1 MLIAHLL
8 ASPFYGG
15 PERQVLSLAR
25 EMRENHDSLFLSF
38 AENGLARPF
47 LNEASAAGFQT
58 IELKENWPNVLGSVR
73 EIAARLSENKASLL
87 CTSGYKPDILG
98 LWAARRTNIPALAI
112 AHGWTGAT
120 RKVRVNEMLD
130 RWILKK
136 YDAVVSV
143 SQSQA
148 EKVRRAGVS
157 PDRMVTIS
165 NAVNLKQAKQ
175 SSVAQRQLLESY
187 FPRPPRLI
195 VAAAGRLS
203 PEKGFDVFLE
213 AASRLV
219 SQFDEVGFILFGE
232 GPQRPILENAIKVK
246 NLENQFVL
254 AGFHSDL
261 DQFLP
266 NFDVLVLSSFTEG
279 LPVILL
285 EALAAGVPVVA
296 TKVGGIPE
304 VIVEGVYGLLV
315 PAGDADALAAG
326 IANLLKDSDLRES
339 MKIAG
344 PARIASKYSTAIQAE
359 QYQAI
364 FARLLIPLD
373 ESDKSAR

>member
-25 EMRENHDSLFLSF
+25 ELREHHDSLFLSF
-38 AENGLARPF
+38 SENGRARPF
-47 LNEASAAGFQT
+47 LDEASAAGFQA

-73 EIAARLSENKASLL
+73 EIAACLSENKASLL

-98 LWAARRTNIPALAI
+98 LWAARRAKIPALAI

-120 RKVRVNEMLD
+120 WKVRLNEILD
-130 RWILKK
+130 RWMMKK
-136 YDAVVSV
+136 YDAVVCV

-148 EKVRRAGVS
+148 DKVRRAGVS

-165 NAVNLKQAKQ
+165 NAVNFKQAKQ
-175 SSVAQRQLLESY
+175 PSAAQRQLLESY

-203 PEKGFDVFLE
+203 PEKGFHLFIE
-213 AASRLV
+213 AASSLV
-219 SQFDEVGFILFGE
+219 TQFDEVGFILFGE
-232 GPQRPILENAIKVK
+232 GPQRPILENAIKGK
-246 NLENQFVL
+246 NLEVQFVL
-254 AGFHSDL
+254 AGFHPDL
-261 DQFLP
+261 EQHLP
-266 NFDVLVLSSFTEG
+266 NFEVLVLSSFTEG

-304 VIVEGVYGLLV
+304 VIVEGVHGLLV
-315 PAGDADALAAG
+315 PAGDANALAAG
-326 IANLLKDSDLRES
+326 IAKLLNDSALRES

-364 FARLLIPLD
+364 FARLLARSEGHD
-373 ESDKSAR
+373 EIFR